1 MWCPTI
7 RCPRIYL
14 REEVGIFI
22 KIFAYIFSKTI
33 HHVVIIS
40 SYFTWV
46 FLKKLIKWFF
56 LEIYIKLLNCKSTY
70 LLRYLLLSA
79 ITSRKKYLDE
89 LQELLQTENILLA
102 RACDGVSWLGQLKL
116 ICLWKTLFLKCCGL
130 TPWKNGQKI

>member
-1 MWCPTI
+1 MPKNLFERGSRDCYQNL
-7 RCPRIYL
+7 CIYFFKDYTSCGYNKL
-14 REEVGIFI
+14 L
-22 KIFAYIFSKTI
+22 FS
-33 HHVVIIS
+33 
-40 SYFTWV
+40 WV

-79 ITSRKKYLDE
+79 ITSREKYLDE